1 MMSSDIFENIET
13 RETEYS
19 SIVGYSMVFPE
30 VVLSLLTGD

>member
-1 MMSSDIFENIET
+1 MTSDIFENTES

-30 VVLSLLTGD
+30 VGLSLLTGD